1 MSTLSTNAIDSS
13 QTYQAHPKIGGR
25 VQTYVWQWQ
34 GRSLTVVYET
44 CGTGQPIFLLPAFST
59 VSTRAEMAGLAHRLT
74 SRFQVIAL
82 DWPGFGESSRLPVAY
97 EPEMYHQFLTDFVGD
112 VFSTPVAVVA
122 AGHAAG
128 YVMVLAQQQPTAWAS
143 ITLAAP
149 TWRGPLAVMGASNT
163 MRNSVRELVRSP
175 LLGQM
180 LYGLN
185 TRRWFL
191 QWMYRRHVFVN
202 EANLTP
208 DLLEERY
215 TSTQQPGGRY
225 APAAFVTG
233 TLDPAQT
240 RKKFLSWVES
250 CSVPLTVIIADRA
263 PSASKAEMEAIAALP
278 NVRSHRI
285 PGSLGLHEEYADEV
299 AEAILN
305 PKLHTD

>member
-1 MSTLSTNAIDSS
+1 MSVLSTVNAIDPS
-13 QTYQAHPKIGGR
+13 QAAPFQAKIGGQ
-25 VQTYVWQWQ
+25 VQIYSWQWQ
-34 GRSLTVVYET
+34 GRSLTVVYEA
-44 CGTGQPIFLLPAFST
+44 CGDGQPILLLPAFST
-59 VSTRAEMAGLAHRLT
+59 VSTRAELAGLAHRLA
-74 SRFQVIAL
+74 SRFQAIAL

-97 EPEMYHQFLTDFVGD
+97 EPEMYHQFLRDFVSD

-128 YVMVLAQQQPTAWAS
+128 YVMALAQQQPTVWSS
-143 ITLAAP
+143 ISLVAP
-149 TWRGPLAVMGASNT
+149 TWRGPLAVMGASDT
-163 MRNSVRELVRSP
+163 MRNGVRELVRSP

-191 QWMYRRHVFVN
+191 KWMYRRHVFVN

-240 RKKFLSWVES
+240 RKEFLRWVES
-250 CSVPLTVIIADRA
+250 CSVPLMVVIADHA
-263 PSASKAEMEAIAALP
+263 PAASKAEMEAIAALAH
-278 NVRSHRI
+278 VQSHRL

-299 AEAILN
+299 AEVILS
-305 PKLHTD
+305 TSSS